1 MFSAKMLSVITGM
14 VYTLLITRNTT
25 KAQYGTWTN
34 LFDLM
39 AYFVLLASAL
49 PFWTTRFVARGKEG
63 AVKTGLAS
71 NLIIALI
78 SVALYIPI
86 VSLIIS
92 ALGIS
97 EAYLALYLVASVQ
110 IIELYLI
117 NALEAGLRAER
128 PQTIGYGLLIV
139 EIGKVAFAYILIMI
153 LQDTL
158 RGAMIGFLIAV
169 SIQMAYYV
177 KLLSH
182 NLNQKIQW
190 SYVKEWLKGSTANIY
205 YLIGT
210 QTAAVIF
217 ILLFIF
223 GGAAAR
229 GNYGAASTIASI
241 ISYSI
246 FLSFA
251 LYPKLLA
258 ESNLKDVT
266 TSLKMV
272 LMFAIPMAAGA
283 LVMPNSFLI
292 ILEKSYSEA
301 APILSLLAV
310 DTLIA
315 TMSQFFVW
323 VLFGFER
330 LDEDSKIPLKQ
341 LTRSSIFKVFTL
353 PYIQA
358 AITLPATFFVL
369 SNFALNEP
377 VLAGM
382 YVVIIN
388 MTVHLA
394 IFLVLYAILIKTV
407 RIRIPWKSIAKYVFA
422 SSIMATILFVIPH
435 PTRISTTLGAVAI
448 GGIVY
453 LTLLMA
459 IDKETRASFSLIWQ
473 KIRFKVK

>member
-1 MFSAKMLSVITGM
+1 MLSVITGM
-14 VYTLLITRNTT
+14 VYTLLITWNTT
-25 KAQYGTWTN
+25 KAQYGTWIN

-49 PFWTTRFVARGKEG
+49 PFWTTRFAARGKEG

-78 SVALYIPI
+78 SVALYIPL

-139 EIGKVAFAYILIMI
+139 EIGKVAFAYVLIVI

-158 RGAMIGFLIAV
+158 LGAMIGFLIAV
-169 SIQMAYYV
+169 SIQTAYYV

-217 ILLFIF
+217 ILLFII
-223 GGAAAR
+223 GGAVAR

-283 LVMPNSFLI
+283 LAMSDSFLI
-292 ILEKSYSEA
+292 ILEPNQKSYIEA

-315 TMSQFFVW
+315 TISQFFIW

-330 LDEDSKIPLKQ
+330 LDEDAKIPLKQ
-341 LTRSSIFKVFTL
+341 LTKSSIFKVFTL

-358 AITLPATFFVL
+358 AITLPSTFFIL
-369 SNFALNEP
+369 SNFAFNEP

-388 MTVHLA
+388 MTVRLA
-394 IFLVLYAILIKTV
+394 MFPVIYALLLKTV

-453 LTLLMA
+453 LALLIA
-459 IDKETRASFSLIWQ
+459 IDKETRALFNFIWR
-473 KIRFKVK
+473 KIRFEVE